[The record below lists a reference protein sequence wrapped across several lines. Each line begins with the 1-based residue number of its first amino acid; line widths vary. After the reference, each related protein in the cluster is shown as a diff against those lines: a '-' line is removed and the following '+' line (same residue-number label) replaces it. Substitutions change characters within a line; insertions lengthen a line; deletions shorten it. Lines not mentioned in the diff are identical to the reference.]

1 MKNIAD
7 RKMDTK
13 GGNMEFDLSSEE
25 FRIEKQAL
33 EVILAQ
39 HSIVNNSKLVN
50 QLIGWKK
57 GLEI

>member
-33 EVILAQ
+33 EVILA
-39 HSIVNNSKLVN
+39 
-50 QLIGWKK
+50 
-57 GLEI
+57 